1 MATVPAGPLCTSLSS
16 IKKAPKWTLGGREE
30 DKAVAKRNRLG
41 PGPGAYVCQN
51 LSVDARHSRP
61 PSAVFSVEKRDAFA
75 NQAGKRPSVGT
86 YTPNFWSS
94 STMPIAGRALFSK
107 SSRDDAGSMTGSTR
121 RAQTPGPGSYS
132 IKPAFSD
139 ISASMYG
146 RAKDLKRPTTPGPG
160 AYSISRDLTGPA
172 WKLPMS
178 ARPTPRRSESPG
190 PGQYLNP
197 TAIGKDHPSIMS
209 TPRFSMVPRRSD
221 RGGRALSPGPGAH
234 GGAFTT
240 FGY

>member
-1 MATVPAGPLCTSLSS
+1 MTMDGGHEVDRSQMTEDCFCSEESTIRTTSSY
-16 IKKAPKWTLGGREE
+16 I
-30 DKAVAKRNRLG
+30 AK
-41 PGPGAYVCQN
+41 
-51 LSVDARHSRP
+51 SVLIAEQQQLNRHSRP

-146 RAKDLKRPTTPGPG
+146 RAKDLKST
-160 AYSISRDLTGPA
+160 DF
-172 WKLPMS
+172 
-178 ARPTPRRSESPG
+178 EVDSP
-190 PGQYLNP
+190 Y
-197 TAIGKDHPSIMS
+197 
-209 TPRFSMVPRRSD
+209 VV
-221 RGGRALSPGPGAH
+221 
-234 GGAFTT
+234 
-240 FGY
+240 